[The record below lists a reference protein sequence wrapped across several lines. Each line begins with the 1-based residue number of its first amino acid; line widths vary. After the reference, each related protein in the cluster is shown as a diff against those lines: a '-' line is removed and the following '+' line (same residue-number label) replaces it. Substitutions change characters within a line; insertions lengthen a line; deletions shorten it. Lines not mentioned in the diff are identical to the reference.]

1 MEDKK
6 NPFHVSYDCYL
17 NTNACTE
24 CTGLIP
30 SLAEDDGEWNAYR
43 EIFDFEAVPEK
54 VTKPGND
61 SGKSDAR

>member
-6 NPFHVSYDCYL
+6 NPYHVSYDSYL

-30 SLAEDDGEWNAYR
+30 SLAGDEREWNAYR

-54 VTKPGND
+54 ATENKIE
-61 SGKSDAR
+61 R

>member
-1 MEDKK
+1 MEDKTD
-6 NPFHVSYDCYL
+6 PYHVFYDSYL

-30 SLAEDDGEWNAYR
+30 SLAVDDREWNAYR

-54 VTKPGND
+54 ATKPGNV
-61 SGKSDAR
+61 SGK